1 MWGAD
6 VVGDKGVGEIVSQ
19 EDWNGMN
26 FRALLHENKLLE
38 VVVRGELTP
47 LLLQQVVRYVEHT
60 VEDVGPLAGLMID
73 LRQSTAVSIVRATA
87 LVETLSHIIT
97 PMAVVFIWHQ
107 QHQIAQL
114 MHHTLPR
121 RDEIGY
127 FTSHTD
133 AWTYLLRHTND

>member
-1 MWGAD
+1 M
-6 VVGDKGVGEIVSQ
+6 VGDKGVGEHLDL
-19 EDWNGMN
+19 ENWDGMN

-38 VVVRGELTP
+38 VVVRGDFTP
-47 LLLQQVVRYVEHT
+47 LLLQQIVRYVERT
-60 VEDVGPLAGLMID
+60 IEDVGPLAGLMLD
-73 LRQSTAVSIVRATA
+73 LRQSTAVSLVRAMA
-87 LVETLSHIIT
+87 LVETLSGFVT

-127 FTSHTD
+127 FTNHTD
-133 AWTYLLRHTND
+133 AWTYLLRRTGNDTTR

>member
-1 MWGAD
+1 M
-6 VVGDKGVGEIVSQ
+6 VGDKGVGKQVDLENW
-19 EDWNGMN
+19 DGMN

-38 VVVRGELTP
+38 VVVRGEFTP
-47 LLLQQVVRYVEHT
+47 LLLQQIGRYVERT
-60 VEDVGPLAGLMID
+60 IQDVGPLAGLMLD
-73 LRQSTAVSIVRATA
+73 LRQSTAVSLVRATA
-87 LVETLSHIIT
+87 LVETLSGFVT

-127 FTSHTD
+127 FTNHTD
-133 AWTYLLRHTND
+133 AWSYLLRRTGNESTR